1 MKRIVTLDDFVETYT
16 KLRQRGLGFILSKF
30 TFSDT
35 ERAKTAFNHFNISS
49 SNWSIIP
56 QIKLRWQK
64 IITSNEEMAIED
76 FTVHKFLK
84 NRKGLKMLSL
94 GSGNCAS
101 EIAFAKHP
109 NFELILCTDIAEKR
123 LKTGKKNAKSAGL
136 KNIDFK
142 IQDVNDLRLENDTY
156 DIVYFKAS
164 LHHFKNVEKLVSKTL
179 MQILK
184 PNGLLIINEYVG
196 PSRLQ
201 FPKHQIKAI
210 NKALKLIP
218 KPYRKRYKLN
228 IYKNKVYGPGWLR
241 MILADPSE
249 CIDSENIMPSI
260 HQNYNTVYEASY
272 GGNILQLALKD
283 IAHHFIDLNKEKKEV
298 LDGLF
303 YFEDTYLKNHKSDFI
318 FGIYEPKTKQLTK

>member
-1 MKRIVTLDDFVETYT
+1 MTRIITLDDFIETYT
-16 KLRQRGLGFILSKF
+16 KLHQRGLGFILSKF
-30 TFSDT
+30 NFNHN
-35 ERAKTAFNHFNISS
+35 ERAKTAFNHFNIAS

-56 QIKLRWQK
+56 EVKSRWNK
-64 IITSNEEMAIED
+64 IITSNEEMELED
-76 FTVHKFLK
+76 FTVNEFLK
-84 NRKGLKMLSL
+84 NRKNLKMLSL
-94 GSGNCAS
+94 GSGNCGS

-109 NFELILCTDIAEKR
+109 NFDLILCTDIAEKR
-123 LKTGKKNAKSAGL
+123 LETGKKNAKLAGL
-136 KNIDFK
+136 ENIKFK
-142 IQDVNDLRLENDTY
+142 VQDVNNLDTNETKY

-179 MQILK
+179 AQVLK

-210 NKALKLIP
+210 NKALDLIP
-218 KPYRKRYKLN
+218 KPYRKRFKLD

-249 CIDSENIMPSI
+249 CIDSKNIMPSI
-260 HQNYNTVYEASY
+260 HKYYNTIYEANY

-283 IAHHFIDLNKEKKEV
+283 ISHHFIDLDKDKKNV
-298 LDGLF
+298 LDNLF
-303 YFEDTYLKNHKSDFI
+303 NFEDCYLKNHKSDFI
-318 FGIYEPKTKQLTK
+318 FGIYEPKLSN